1 MCDAKKII
9 IVGASSGIGRETAIC
24 FAQAGWKVGVAARR
38 QEQLNELQKL
48 YPNQIYTETMDIT
61 EPSCTKSL
69 NSLIEKMGGM
79 DVYLHVS
86 GIGKQNSALEEGI
99 EIDTLRTNGEGFA
112 RCMGEAYRYF
122 IKTGC
127 GHIAAVTSIAG
138 TKGLGMAPA
147 YSATKRFQSTYLQCL
162 AQLSS
167 IKNVHV
173 KFTDIKPGFVATELL
188 NDVHQY
194 PMLMTAPKVAKR
206 IYKAIL
212 KQERSVVIDWRYNL
226 LTKVWKLIPDC
237 IWERL
242 VVKTKK

>member
-1 MCDAKKII
+1 MSDEKKII

-24 FAQAGWKVGVAARR
+24 FAQAGWKVGIAARR
-38 QEQLNELQKL
+38 HEQLIEIQKL

-69 NSLIEKMGGM
+69 NSLIEKIGGM

-86 GIGKQNSALEEGI
+86 GIGKQNNTLAEGI

-112 RCMGEAYRYF
+112 RCIGEAYRYF
-122 IKTGC
+122 TKIGR

-147 YSATKRFQSTYLQCL
+147 YSATKRFQNTYLQCL

-167 IKNVHV
+167 IKNIQV

-206 IYKAIL
+206 IYKGIL

-226 LTKVWKLIPDC
+226 LTMVWKLIPDYV
-237 IWERL
+237 WERL
-242 VVKTKK
+242 VVKTKN